1 MDVAKI
7 PHIVSWLHSK
17 RCGNDTFRTNK
28 KIERTQDVSH
38 FNGVEPRQLLQDVQ
52 RRQRSTLEQLRE
64 LVSIESPSEDKA
76 AVDLASRLVAGWF
89 ERLGGKIRWHRQKK
103 FGDLLEVRFGATG
116 QRPRGTAGRRSQQ
129 ILLLGHLDTVWP
141 MGTLAKMPFRV
152 AKGKAFGPGV
162 YDMKAGVVMAL
173 HAVAM
178 LRERQAQRT
187 PVVVLLVSDE
197 EIGSPVSRALTE
209 KIAREC
215 SAVFVLEPAQG
226 VRGAY
231 KTARKGVGSYSVH
244 VRGVA
249 AHSGVD
255 FEKGHSAVLELARLI
270 EKISRFTDLKT
281 GLTVNPGTI
290 CGGSRTNVI
299 AADAHAEV
307 DVRIARMRDAARVEK
322 LFRGLRV
329 TDRACTLTITG
340 GMNRP
345 PMERSRGT
353 VALFQQAKGFADAM
367 GFALDEASTGG
378 GSDGNFTAALGIPT
392 LDGMGAV
399 GEGAHAAH
407 ESIML
412 GELAKRTA
420 LLAAMIAE

>member
-1 MDVAKI
+1 MSH
-7 PHIVSWLHSK
+7 PL
-17 RCGNDTFRTNK
+17 G
-28 KIERTQDVSH
+28 IEP
-38 FNGVEPRQLLQDVQ
+38 GKLLEDAEN
-52 RRQRSTLEQLRE
+52 RHKSMLEQLE
-64 LVSIESPSEDKA
+64 AVVSIESPSEDKT
-76 AVDLASRLVAGWF
+76 AVDRASRLVAGWF
-89 ERLGGKIRWHRQKK
+89 EGLGGKIRWHRQKK
-103 FGDLLEVRFGATG
+103 FGDLLEVRLGAV
-116 QRPRGTAGRRSQQ
+116 GRRSNAGGRGKP

-141 MGTLAKMPFRV
+141 TGTLAKMPFRV

-173 HAVAM
+173 HAIAM
-178 LRERQAQRT
+178 LRERQAQPM

-197 EIGSPVSRALTE
+197 EIGSPVSRAVTE
-209 KIAREC
+209 KIAKEC

-226 VRGAY
+226 PQGAY
-231 KTARKGVGSYSVH
+231 KTARKGVGDYSVH

-270 EKISRFTDLKT
+270 EKISRFTDLKS

-290 CGGSRTNVI
+290 CGGTRTNVI
-299 AADAHAEV
+299 AAEAQAEV

-322 LFRGLRV
+322 LFRGLRA

-353 VALFQQAKGFADAM
+353 VALFQQAKGFAHAM
-367 GFALDEASTGG
+367 GFALEEASTGG

-399 GEGAHAAH
+399 GEGAHATH
-407 ESIML
+407 ESIVL
-412 GELAKRTA
+412 DELTKRTA
-420 LLAAMIAE
+420 LLTAMIAG

>member
-1 MDVAKI
+1 VNH
-7 PHIVSWLHSK
+7 PFVP
-17 RCGNDTFRTNK
+17 
-28 KIERTQDVSH
+28 
-38 FNGVEPRQLLQDVQ
+38 EPGKLLEDAGHRQKGM
-52 RRQRSTLEQLRE
+52 LEQLE
-64 LVSIESPSEDKA
+64 ALVSIESPSEDKA
-76 AVDLASRLVAGWF
+76 AVDRVSRVMAHWF
-89 ERLGGKIRWHRQKK
+89 ESLGGKTRWHRQKQ
-103 FGDLLEVRFGATG
+103 FGDLLEVRFRASARRTSGK
-116 QRPRGTAGRRSQQ
+116 AGGRSKP

-141 MGTLAKMPFRV
+141 MGTLATMPFRV
-152 AKGKAFGPGV
+152 TKGKAYGPGV

-173 HAVAM
+173 HALTM
-178 LRERQAQRT
+178 LIERQALTT

-197 EIGSPVSRALTE
+197 EIGSPVSRAVTE
-209 KIAREC
+209 KIAKEC

-226 VRGAY
+226 LQGAY
-231 KTARKGVGSYSVH
+231 KTARKGVGHYSVH

-255 FEKGHSAVLELARLI
+255 FEQGHSAVLELARLI

-290 CGGSRTNVI
+290 CGGTRSNVI
-299 AADAHAEV
+299 AAEAQAEV
-307 DVRIARMRDAARVEK
+307 DVRIARMRDAARVER
-322 LFRGLRV
+322 LFRGLRA

-353 VALFQQAKGFADAM
+353 VALFQQAKGLARAM
-367 GFALDEASTGG
+367 GFALEEASTGG

-399 GEGAHAAH
+399 GEGAHAMH
-407 ESIML
+407 ESIVL
-412 GELAKRTA
+412 CELAKRTA
-420 LLAAMIAE
+420 LLAAMIAG

>member
-1 MDVAKI
+1 MD
-7 PHIVSWLHSK
+7 
-17 RCGNDTFRTNK
+17 
-28 KIERTQDVSH
+28 EREDRKDAWVSH
-38 FNGVEPRQLLQDVQ
+38 PLGIEPGKLLEDAENRQKSMLQQ
-52 RRQRSTLEQLRE
+52 LEA
-64 LVSIESPSEDKA
+64 LVSVESPSEDKA
-76 AVDLASRLVAGWF
+76 AVDCASRLVAGWF
-89 ERLGGKIRWHRQKK
+89 EEMGGKIRWHRQKK
-103 FGDLLEVRFGATG
+103 FGDLLEVRLGAM
-116 QRPRGTAGRRSQQ
+116 AGRASAGGRGKP

-141 MGTLAKMPFRV
+141 MGTLSKMPFRM

-178 LRERQAQRT
+178 LRERQAQTT

-197 EIGSPVSRALTE
+197 EIGSAVSRAVTE
-209 KIAREC
+209 KIAKEC

-226 VRGAY
+226 PQGAY
-231 KTARKGVGSYSVH
+231 KTARKGVGDYSVQ

-290 CGGSRTNVI
+290 CGGTRTNVI
-299 AADAHAEV
+299 AAEAQAEV

-329 TDRACTLTITG
+329 SDRACTLTITG

-353 VALFQQAKGFADAM
+353 VALFQQAKGLARAM
-367 GFALDEASTGG
+367 GFVLEEASTGG

-399 GEGAHAAH
+399 GEGAHATH
-407 ESIML
+407 ESIVL
-412 GELAKRTA
+412 SELAKRTA
-420 LLAAMIAE
+420 LLAAMIAG

>member
-1 MDVAKI
+1 VNDLFVLEPGKLLEDAK
-7 PHIVSWLHSK
+7 K
-17 RCGNDTFRTNK
+17 
-28 KIERTQDVSH
+28 
-38 FNGVEPRQLLQDVQ
+38 LQKGM
-52 RRQRSTLEQLRE
+52 LEQLE
-64 LVSIESPSEDKA
+64 TLVSIESPSEDKA
-76 AVDLASRLVAGWF
+76 AVDRVSRVVAHWF
-89 ERLGGKIRWHRQKK
+89 EGLGGRTFWHRQKQ
-103 FGDLLEVRFGATG
+103 FGDLLEVRFRAI
-116 QRPRGTAGRRSQQ
+116 ARRSSGNAGGRSKP

-141 MGTLAKMPFRV
+141 VGTLAKMPFRV

-162 YDMKAGVVMAL
+162 YDMKAGVLMAL

-178 LRERQAQRT
+178 LRERQALTT

-197 EIGSPVSRALTE
+197 EVGSPVSRAVTE

-226 VRGAY
+226 PQGAY
-231 KTARKGVGSYSVH
+231 KTARKGVGDYSVH

-255 FEKGHSAVLELARLI
+255 FEKGHSAVLELARLV

-290 CGGSRTNVI
+290 CGGTRTNVI
-299 AADAHAEV
+299 AAEAQAEV

-353 VALFQQAKGFADAM
+353 VALFQQAKAFARAM
-367 GFALDEASTGG
+367 GFALEEASTGG

-392 LDGMGAV
+392 LDGMGAM
-399 GEGAHAAH
+399 GEGAHAVH
-407 ESIML
+407 ESIVL

-420 LLAAMIAE
+420 LLAAMMMGS